1 MNKSFS
7 LIHKLFSIRN
17 QFGKKYAAQKISL
30 LTALTS
36 EKITAKKTLQTYYD
50 CLLFLVAF
58 PDNKA
63 VYELACRSLQQL
75 ESYIQSHR
83 KIKDSLYNSGI
94 AQTKLCAAFSFE
106 IVKWMRKNFPDAIS
120 LNSFDVDEGQIRSIL
135 TVVMPRIESEILQD
149 ENENWKSWL
158 KKTMSKGE
166 ELLDRLI

>member
-63 VYELACRSLQQL
+63 VY
-75 ESYIQSHR
+75 
-83 KIKDSLYNSGI
+83 
-94 AQTKLCAAFSFE
+94 
-106 IVKWMRKNFPDAIS
+106 
-120 LNSFDVDEGQIRSIL
+120 
-135 TVVMPRIESEILQD
+135 
-149 ENENWKSWL
+149 
-158 KKTMSKGE
+158 
-166 ELLDRLI
+166 